1 VNLPTYADVEAAARR
16 IEGHAHRTPV
26 LTSQTLDSTL
36 SAEVFF
42 KCENFQRMG
51 AFKFRGAFNALSS
64 LDEVA
69 RARGVIAFSS
79 GNHAQAVALAAR
91 LLRMRATIVMPRD
104 APAAKLEATVG
115 YGGCV
120 VTYDRYNESR
130 EAIAERL
137 AEESGGTV
145 IPPFDHPGVIA
156 GQGTAA
162 AELIAE
168 CGPLDSLFV
177 PLGGGGLLAG
187 SLLAAQALLPACKVY
202 GVEPAAGNDGQQSLR
217 QGTIV
222 RIDVPRTIAD
232 GAQTQSLGRMTFEI
246 IRGGAADILTATDGE
261 LVECM
266 RFLAERMKIV
276 VEPTGCLGLAAARSR
291 RAELAGRRVGIILSG
306 GNIDAARFAALL
318 GAAASPASDLKLARP
333 D

>member
-1 VNLPTYADVEAAARR
+1 MNLPTYADVEAAARR
-16 IEGHAHRTPV
+16 LEGHAHRTPV

-36 SAEVFF
+36 SAAVFF

-51 AFKFRGAFNALSS
+51 AFKFRGAFNALSC
-64 LDEVA
+64 LDAAA
-69 RARGVIAFSS
+69 RARGVI
-79 GNHAQAVALAAR
+79 GR
-91 LLRMRATIVMPRD
+91 
-104 APAAKLEATVG
+104 
-115 YGGCV
+115 V

-145 IPPFDHPGVIA
+145 IPPFDHPDVIA

-202 GVEPAAGNDGQQSLR
+202 GVEPEAGNDGQQSLR

-232 GAQTQSLGRMTFEI
+232 GAQTQCLGRMTFEI

-276 VEPTGCLGLAAARSR
+276 VEPTGCLGLAAALTQ
-291 RAELAGRRVGIILSG
+291 RAQLAGRRVGIILSG
-306 GNIDAARFAALL
+306 GNVDAARFAALL
-318 GAAASPASDLKLARP
+318 GADSF
-333 D
+333 